1 MINAITGDLVY
12 IQGQKAILASNGIE
26 FIIMISSQT
35 ASHLSQLQGAE
46 RKNVRILTYLQHRDD
61 AMTLFG
67 FSDENERE
75 LFIQLIGVSGIGPKQ
90 ALKILSGVMVNDFL
104 KALDENDIDFLSKI
118 PGLGKKT
125 SQKII
130 LALRDKLVITQEIP
144 EGKNGPLYSTKGS
157 QYEDLIVA
165 LSQMGYDK
173 KKVQNVIEELV
184 RNRSEILKKKNN
196 HEAEE
201 YLFRQA
207 ILLLG

>member
-26 FIIMISSQT
+26 FIIIISSQT

-46 RKNVRILTYLQHRDD
+46 RKNVRILTYLQHRED

-67 FSDENERE
+67 FCDENERE
-75 LFIQLIGVSGIGPKQ
+75 LFLQLIGVSGIGPKQ

-104 KALDENDIDFLSKI
+104 KALDDNDIDFLSKI

-130 LALRDKLVITQEIP
+130 LALRDKLVITQESQ
-144 EGKNGPLYSTKGS
+144 EGKSGALYSTKGS

-173 KKVQNVIEELV
+173 KKVQNIIEELV
-184 RNRSEILKKKNN
+184 KNKKDILKDKNN
-196 HEAEE
+196 HESEE